1 MNINMSIYLVD
12 HESERIDY
20 DSKSLPIFE
29 VNRVQAEYLSGKE
42 TLFSS
47 EK

>member
-1 MNINMSIYLVD
+1 MNINMTIYLVD

-29 VNRVQAEYLSGKE
+29 VNRVQAELWKN
-42 TLFSS
+42 TNLLT
-47 EK
+47 

>member
-29 VNRVQAEYLSGKE
+29 VNRLQADSGTRE
-42 TLFSS
+42 LTL
-47 EK
+47 KCKL